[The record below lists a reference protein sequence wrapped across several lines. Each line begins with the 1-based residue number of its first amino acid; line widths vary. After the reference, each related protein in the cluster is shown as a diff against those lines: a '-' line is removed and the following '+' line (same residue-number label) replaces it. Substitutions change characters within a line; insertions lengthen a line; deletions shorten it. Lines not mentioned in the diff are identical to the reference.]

1 MKTSFPSLRNL
12 KRAGFGAV
20 AALAFALPSSSAL
33 AGALDD
39 VKARGEFTYGLE
51 AQYRPFEF
59 RDENNEIVGY
69 DIDVAN
75 EIASRLG
82 VKATPVDTNWAAVI
96 QSLYTGQFDL
106 ILGGM
111 TATPE
116 RYKRV
121 NFSYPYMEASS
132 GLLVR
137 SDSGIADASGLGGKV
152 VGAGAGTPSIKM
164 LQMSAEEHGHEFGDD
179 IKTYDDDAVAYE
191 AMRGRSGRSLRV
203 VHREP
208 DGVRED
214 HRRGVRGRSLHVEA
228 LGAGVHLHGVPQGG
242 RGSPR
247 SVQRSHRGDEGRRH
261 PRGAPDEV
269 VRAVLRGS
277 AAQRS
282 PGVVGR
288 VPGGARR
295 SGRHDGLRWTS
306 PT

>member
-1 MKTSFPSLRNL
+1 MKTSFASIRNF
-12 KRAGFGAV
+12 KHAGFGAV
-20 AALAFALPSSSAL
+20 AALAVALPASPAL

-39 VKARGEFTYGLE
+39 IKARGEFTYGLE

-137 SDSGIADASGLGGKV
+137 ADSGIADASGLGGKV

-191 AMRGRSGRSLRV
+191 AMRAGR
-203 VHREP
+203 
-208 DGVRED
+208 
-214 HRRGVRGRSLHVEA
+214 VEA
-228 LGAGVHLHGVPQGG
+228 YASSIVSLMEFAKTTDGEFAVVPFTSKHWGQEFTCMAF
-242 RGSPR
+242 RKE
-247 SVQRSHRGDEGRRH
+247 DEDL
-261 PRGAPDEV
+261 RGAFNDLIAEMKADGTLEALQVKWFGQSFVELLPN
-269 VRAVLRGS
+269 
-277 AAQRS
+277 
-282 PGVVGR
+282 
-288 VPGGARR
+288 VPPE
-295 SGRHDGLRWTS
+295 W
-306 PT
+306 